1 MQDKIRLLV
10 EFYISVS
17 ALASIPG
24 YANYVYNV
32 NKAYYD
38 AENKLESEEL
48 CEESKQMEKSIK
60 SFKRE
65 IILEELLRTLIS
77 FYNIYNSN
85 ILLSQRDKFYDLYN
99 KYFTSRFEDI
109 NDNER
114 LEKNK
119 TNIDEAVK
127 LILSKRKK

>member
-10 EFYISVS
+10 EFYISLS
-17 ALASIPG
+17 ALTSIPG

-48 CEESKQMEKSIK
+48 CEESKQIKKSIK

-65 IILEELLRTLIS
+65 IILEESLRTLIP

-85 ILLSQRDKFYDLYN
+85 ILLSQRDKFYDLY
-99 KYFTSRFEDI
+99 KRYFTSRFEDI

-119 TNIDEAVK
+119 TDMDEVVK

>member
-10 EFYISVS
+10 EFYISLS
-17 ALASIPG
+17 ALTSIPG

-48 CEESKQMEKSIK
+48 CEESKQIKKSIK

-65 IILEELLRTLIS
+65 IR
-77 FYNIYNSN
+77 
-85 ILLSQRDKFYDLYN
+85 
-99 KYFTSRFEDI
+99 
-109 NDNER
+109 
-114 LEKNK
+114 
-119 TNIDEAVK
+119 
-127 LILSKRKK
+127 

>member
-17 ALASIPG
+17 ALTSIPG

-48 CEESKQMEKSIK
+48 CEESKQMKKSIK

-65 IILEELLRTLIS
+65 IILEESLRTLIP

-85 ILLSQRDKFYDLYN
+85 ILLSQRDKFYDLY
-99 KYFTSRFEDI
+99 KRYFTSRFEDI

-119 TNIDEAVK
+119 TDMDEAVK

>member
-10 EFYISVS
+10 EAYISLS
-17 ALASIPG
+17 ALTSIPG

-38 AENKLESEEL
+38 AENKLEIEEL
-48 CEESKQMEKSIK
+48 CEESKQMKKRLK

-65 IILEELLRTLIS
+65 IILEESLRTLIP

-85 ILLSQRDKFYDLYN
+85 ILLSQRDKFYDLY
-99 KYFTSRFEDI
+99 KRYFTSRFEDI

-119 TNIDEAVK
+119 TNMDEAVK